1 MQHHDDN
8 WIIVVK
14 LQKFCLALSH
24 HDDYWIVF
32 VKLHK
37 FCFAFFINHK
47 VKIVY
52 PNHIIYTGTCVVHS
66 LWLVETF
73 RLCTV
78 YNKRTNPFWW
88 THVTWFISDE
98 KNEFFQRKYAQNYS
112 SKWNWDIEES
122 RIFKFL
128 NFTEAG
134 RKIL

>member
-1 MQHHDDN
+1 MRHDDDN

-14 LQKFCLALSH
+14 LHKFCLALSH

-66 LWLVETF
+66 FVIGRDF
-73 RLCTV
+73 QTV
-78 YNKRTNPFWW
+78 
-88 THVTWFISDE
+88 HSV
-98 KNEFFQRKYAQNYS
+98 
-112 SKWNWDIEES
+112 
-122 RIFKFL
+122 
-128 NFTEAG
+128 
-134 RKIL
+134 